1 MEVINATEEHLEYA
15 EIIANMMEQAAKER
29 GTGIAKRSVEYL
41 QKKMTEGKAVI
52 SLDGDIVAGFC
63 YIESWGHDK
72 FVANSGLIVHSD
84 YRKLG
89 LAKKIKSKIF
99 ELSRK
104 KFPNSKI
111 FGITTSLAVMKINAE
126 LGYQPVT
133 FSELTDD
140 EQFWKGCQTCKN
152 FDILTR
158 TSRSHCL
165 CTGMLFDPE
174 KVKNSKKETA
184 TTRWIKFLRFF
195 LSKRKEAAK
204 KLFSKK
210 VISHE

>member
-1 MEVINATEEHLEYA
+1 MEI
-15 EIIANMMEQAAKER
+15 IIANEEHHKYAETIATMMENAAKER

-52 SLDGDIVAGFC
+52 SLDGDEVAGFC

-72 FVANSGLIVHSD
+72 YVANSGLIVNSN

-89 LAKKIKSKIF
+89 LAKKIKSKVF
-99 ELSRK
+99 ELSRN
-104 KFPNSKI
+104 KFPDSKI

-158 TSRSHCL
+158 TNRLHCL
-165 CTGMLFDPE
+165 CTGMLFDP
-174 KVKNSKKETA
+174 KKNNKKETN
-184 TTRWIKFLRFF
+184 TTRLIKFMRFF
-195 LSKRKEAAK
+195 ISKRKEAAIK
-204 KLFSKK
+204 MFSKA
-210 VISHE
+210 

>member
-1 MEVINATEEHLEYA
+1 MEVVIATEEHLKYA
-15 EIIANMMEQAAKER
+15 ETIAKMMEVAAKER

-41 QKKMTEGKAVI
+41 QKKINEGKAVI
-52 SLDGDIVAGFC
+52 SIDGENVAGFC

-72 FVANSGLIVHSD
+72 YVANSGLIVNSN
-84 YRKLG
+84 YRKMG
-89 LAKKIKSKIF
+89 LAKKIKSKVF
-99 ELSRK
+99 ALSTK
-104 KFPNSKI
+104 KFPDSKI

-158 TSRSHCL
+158 TERSHCL
-165 CTGMLFDPE
+165 CTGMLFDPKKAKE
-174 KVKNSKKETA
+174 TKKES
-184 TTRWIKFLRFF
+184 TTDRWQSFKRFVK
-195 LSKRKEAAK
+195 LKGLKAKRILVK
-204 KLFSKK
+204 K
-210 VISHE
+210 

>member
-1 MEVINATEEHLEYA
+1 MEI
-15 EIIANMMEQAAKER
+15 IIANEEHHKYAETIATMMENAAKER

-52 SLDGDIVAGFC
+52 SLDGDEVAGFC

-72 FVANSGLIVHSD
+72 YVANSGLIVNSN

-89 LAKKIKSKIF
+89 LAKKIKSKVF

-104 KFPNSKI
+104 KFPDSKI

-158 TSRSHCL
+158 TNRLHCL
-165 CTGMLFDPE
+165 CTGMLFDP
-174 KVKNSKKETA
+174 KKNNKKETN
-184 TTRWIKFLRFF
+184 TTRWIKFMRFF
-195 LSKRKEAAK
+195 ISKRKEAAIK
-204 KLFSKK
+204 MFSKA
-210 VISHE
+210 

>member
-1 MEVINATEEHLEYA
+1 MEI
-15 EIIANMMEQAAKER
+15 IIANEEHHKYAETIATMMENAAKER

-52 SLDGDIVAGFC
+52 SLDGDEVAGFC

-72 FVANSGLIVHSD
+72 YVANSGLIVNSN

-89 LAKKIKSKIF
+89 LAKKIKSKVF

-104 KFPNSKI
+104 KFPDSKI

-158 TSRSHCL
+158 TNRLHCL
-165 CTGMLFDPE
+165 CTGMLFDP
-174 KVKNSKKETA
+174 KKNNKKETN
-184 TTRWIKFLRFF
+184 KN
-195 LSKRKEAAK
+195 
-204 KLFSKK
+204 
-210 VISHE
+210 

>member
-1 MEVINATEEHLEYA
+1 MEVVIATEEHLKYA
-15 EIIANMMEQAAKER
+15 ETIAKMMEDAAKER

-41 QKKMTEGKAVI
+41 QKKINEGKAVI
-52 SLDGDIVAGFC
+52 SIDGENIAGFC

-72 FVANSGLIVHSD
+72 YVANSGLIVNSN
-84 YRKLG
+84 YRKMG
-89 LAKKIKSKIF
+89 LAKKIKSKVF
-99 ELSRK
+99 ALSRK
-104 KFPNSKI
+104 KFPDSKI

-165 CTGMLFDPE
+165 CTGMLFDPN
-174 KVKNSKKETA
+174 KKNDSKKEST
-184 TTRWIKFLRFF
+184 TTRWIKFMRFF
-195 LSKRKEAAK
+195 ISKRKKATK
-204 KLFSKK
+204 KMFSK
-210 VISHE
+210 V